1 MLSEEFYFRLYFWKV
16 SFVGLCGQIGSVF
29 NCWIM
34 RRLPMI
40 PHVEQLPAD
49 GFDFGYEVHPKI

>member
-16 SFVGLCGQIGSVF
+16 AFVGLCGQIGSVF

-34 RRLPMI
+34 RRLPRI